1 MSIKSKIAK
10 EINNLIDESQ
20 PIIEFLQGKS
30 EDKKYSFHMNYQ
42 SWYSKAL
49 KVVEVLAIDRYAEF
63 KSFYEIDPK
72 RKSLGYGTY
81 VIQDYIKAVAPSSHR
96 LPDFD
101 TENEALTCMYNQYTI
116 LVSLISRI
124 DSILTDIETT
134 LLYELQED
142 ELSSAKQVMKVNL
155 RASGAICG
163 VIIEGH
169 LQKIAKNH
177 KLTFRKKN
185 PTISDLN
192 ELLKGNGIYDTVN
205 WRKISYLGDI
215 RNICTHKKDINPTKE
230 QVIEL
235 IEGTNWLM
243 KTIN

>member
-10 EINNLIDESQ
+10 EVNNLINEAK
-20 PIIEFLQGKS
+20 PIIEYLQGKS
-30 EDKKYSFHMNYQ
+30 KDDTYSFHLNYQ

-49 KVVEVLAIDRYAEF
+49 KVVEILASDRYTEF

-81 VIQDYIKAVAPSSHR
+81 VIQDYIKNVAPSSYHYS
-96 LPDFD
+96 DFD
-101 TENEALTCMYNQYTI
+101 AKDQALTCMYNQYTI

-124 DSILTDIETT
+124 DNVLADIETT
-134 LLYELQED
+134 LLTELQED
-142 ELSSAKQVMKVNL
+142 ELSSAKQVMKVSL

-169 LQKIAKNH
+169 LQKVANNH
-177 KLTFRKKN
+177 KLAMKKKN
-185 PTISDLN
+185 PAISDLN
-192 ELLKGNGIYDTVN
+192 ELLKSNEIYDTVS

-215 RNICTHKKDINPTKE
+215 RNICTHKKDINPTQE
-230 QVIEL
+230 QILEL
-235 IEGTNWLM
+235 IEGTNWLI